1 MGGYSWEDSREVS
14 PERYLST
21 VLAPGRPLVKQ
32 REGSALLGCMISVL
46 CLTEREA
53 AQGQEG
59 EWWLCE
65 AADNVD
71 RYHDFCLEVLQ
82 HCGLPAHSF
91 VGREGHMELYLLL
104 LSFVFVLE
112 KDLVEADPWVMLK

>member
-1 MGGYSWEDSREVS
+1 MGGYSWEDSRDVS

-46 CLTEREA
+46 CLMEREA
-53 AQGQEG
+53 AHGQEG
-59 EWWLCE
+59 EWRLCE

-71 RYHDFCLEVLQ
+71 RYTMTSVLR
-82 HCGLPAHSF
+82 SF
-91 VGREGHMELYLLL
+91 STVVSLHTLLWGGRGAWNYISYYCPSYL
-104 LSFVFVLE
+104 S
-112 KDLVEADPWVMLK
+112 